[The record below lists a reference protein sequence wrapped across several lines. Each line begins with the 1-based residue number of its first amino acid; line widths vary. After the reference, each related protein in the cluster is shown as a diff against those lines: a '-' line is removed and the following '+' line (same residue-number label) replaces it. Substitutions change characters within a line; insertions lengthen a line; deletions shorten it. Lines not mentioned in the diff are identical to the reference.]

1 MNSTIKD
8 IERVAMACLRRM
20 RAWVARPFDSW
31 YRWGI
36 PVLLFAAF
44 CAALPA
50 WVGLALFLPLSVA
63 LSLKTACAMRRIH
76 NLELVDV
83 VERNGVDELDTDRDR
98 VQRAWVLSCGSI
110 VAATVFALIVRAVLS
125 LFPGVAI
132 PSTLATY
139 LAFAAVLMGGFLL
152 FYFLALRFDGAF
164 LRGMA
169 SVSVT
174 LPAFF
179 IIVAVASMLLSWVMS
194 VVQDWG
200 LSAETMLA
208 GGFSWLYQVQS
219 VLKVATD
226 YFLQQDPLIVGASI
240 VFAALLLLLY
250 TYTVPQYWMGS
261 VRWWLKGMG
270 LAAAVFSGAAIVFAG
285 VWVSD
290 VQQWVASSEG
300 RALDASLLGGQAAAL
315 SSYRREDMIALVR
328 ALVLP
333 YTVGVFVANAV
344 LAWRRA
350 VAKEKSDAI
359 LDGFAESG
367 RFDERKIP
375 QIRKRYLYYCG
386 NRVLW
391 DVAMRSIGR
400 DVPLPHPFAPRKLTL
415 KERLTGELD
424 DAAGRGTAS

>member
-1 MNSTIKD
+1 MNSAIED
-8 IERVAMACLRRM
+8 IERVAMTCMRRM
-20 RAWVARPFDSW
+20 RVWVARPFDSW

-44 CAALPA
+44 CTALPA
-50 WVGLALFLPLSVA
+50 WVGLILFLPLAVA
-63 LSLKTACAMRRIH
+63 FSLKTACAMRRIH

-98 VQRAWVLSCGSI
+98 VQRALVLSCGSI
-110 VAATVFALIVRAVLS
+110 VAAAVFALVVRAVLS
-125 LFPGVAI
+125 LFPDVAI

-152 FYFLALRFDGAF
+152 LYFLALRFDGAF

-179 IIVAVASMLLSWVMS
+179 IIVLSWVMS

-240 VFAALLLLLY
+240 VFAAFLLLLY

-270 LAAAVFSGAAIVFAG
+270 LAAAVLSGAAIVFAG

-300 RALDASLLGGQAAAL
+300 RALDASLLGSQAAAL

-350 VAKEKSDAI
+350 VAKERSDAI
-359 LDGFAESG
+359 LDGLAESG
-367 RFDERKIP
+367 SFDEQEIP

-386 NRVLW
+386 SRVLW
-391 DVAMRSIGR
+391 DIAMRSIGR

-424 DAAGRGTAS
+424 DVAGRGTAS